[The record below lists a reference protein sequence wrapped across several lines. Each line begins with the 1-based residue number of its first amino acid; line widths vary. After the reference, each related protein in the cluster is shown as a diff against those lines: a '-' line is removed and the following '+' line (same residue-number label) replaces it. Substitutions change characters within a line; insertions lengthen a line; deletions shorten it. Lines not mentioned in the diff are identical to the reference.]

1 MPTKSISVFREEVD
15 KEQDRL
21 LWQQEIE
28 EEVEETKEELER
40 EFRRKMLTYEEG
52 MTKYQKQQQAK
63 VCSIFI
69 KWTYR
74 WLKGQGCSRKKIGGS
89 LKALLFYP
97 HHP

>member
-1 MPTKSISVFREEVD
+1 MPTESISVFREEVD

-63 VCSIFI
+63 VCSI
-69 KWTYR
+69 YRVYVGHR
-74 WLKGQGCSRKKIGGS
+74 WLKCQWILWEIS
-89 LKALLFYP
+89 
-97 HHP
+97 